1 MYATICGIAAALC
14 FLVSASAHAS
24 VTCEDVLSRIGS
36 QLADVNC
43 FYSPD
48 LTTANPATGLFA
60 TTPANNSLA
69 GRPAFAFTPIT
80 DRGVISP
87 NPPNQTP
94 IAHAVPG
101 IQLDA
106 RYADD
111 PTGEAR
117 FLLRLPDDW
126 NGDLV
131 VAGASGTRSEFNG
144 DLAWS
149 NYVLQRGFAYASQ
162 NKGVL
167 NFFLTAPDPALAAP
181 GAASDPLAC
190 RIQPPPSPL
199 AGLFAHFYDNDAAK
213 PFTEWQSRIVQAART
228 AREGVKGGYNHYPR
242 HSFAVGTSN
251 GGYQVRR
258 AVEEAPDLFDGGVD
272 WEGTFVDGGTFNI
285 LSDLPPAVKNFPLY
299 AASGFNSAG
308 AAAQAIQAA
317 GYPPDIVNRN
327 SIGVVT
333 ASLWQ
338 NYYFQFWE
346 VTQCQWQKRLDPTYN
361 TYGAGIANYDYF
373 ARTQVSDVQQNLD
386 AFANTGKIKVPLI
399 TVAGTMDG
407 LLPIKHHA
415 RAYADKV
422 AASRKGNNDERR
434 AQFRLYEVQNGNHI
448 ETFKDTF
455 PQLEFIQPHAQRAFD
470 LLVKHVEDNAP
481 LPPSQCI
488 ARGGTIADKPASLGR
503 CASLFVP

>member
-1 MYATICGIAAALC
+1 MFARICGSAAALC
-14 FLVSASAHAS
+14 FLVSASAHAAL
-24 VTCEDVLSRIGS
+24 TCDDVKAALGS
-36 QLADVNC
+36 ALVDVNC
-43 FYSPD
+43 FESAD
-48 LTTANPATGLFA
+48 LTTNNPL
-60 TTPANNSLA
+60 TTPANNSLP
-69 GRPAFAFTPIT
+69 GRPLFAFTPIT

-87 NPPNQTP
+87 NPPNRTP
-94 IAHAVPG
+94 IAGPVPG

-117 FLLRLPDDW
+117 FLLRLPDTW

-144 DLAWS
+144 DIAWS
-149 NYVLQRGFAYASQ
+149 DYVLQKGFAYASQ

-181 GAASDPLAC
+181 GAPSDPLAC

-228 AREGVKGGYNHYPR
+228 ARAGVKGAYNHYPR
-242 HSFAVGTSN
+242 HTFAVGTSN

-285 LSDLPPAVKNFPLY
+285 LSDLPPAVKNFPAY
-299 AASGFNSAG
+299 VASGYDPNST
-308 AAAQAIQAA
+308 AAHAIQAA
-317 GYPPDIVNRN
+317 GYPPDIVNR
-327 SIGVVT
+327 SGGAVT

-373 ARTQVSDVQQNLD
+373 ARTQVSDVAQNLD

-422 AASRKGNNDERR
+422 AVSRKGNNDERH
-434 AQFRLYEVQNGNHI
+434 AQYRLYEVQNGNHI

-455 PQLEFIQPHAQRAFD
+455 PQLEFIEPHAQRAFD
-470 LLVKHVEDNAP
+470 LLVQHVEQNIP

-488 ARGGTIADKPASLGR
+488 PRGGSIADAPVRPGH
-503 CASLFVP
+503 CANLFVP